1 MTRYVVWGAI
11 AGLFLSAVLFI
22 LNILSVNNLIV
33 ATLIMAV
40 IGAILGL
47 IAYKM
52 TSK

>member
-1 MTRYVVWGAI
+1 MTRFVIWGAI
-11 AGLFLSAVLFI
+11 AGAMLAAVLFI
-22 LNILSVNNLIV
+22 LNILNINNLIV
-33 ATLIMAV
+33 GSLIMAA

>member
-11 AGLFLSAVLFI
+11 AGLFLAAVLFI
-22 LNILSVNNLIV
+22 LNILNVNNLIV